1 MESRIRGL
9 MDRSRERLNSGDVP
23 RKSEFAVLQVCPA
36 TGELVPKMV
45 ENEGKSRWEQACRK
59 VICLAYTETVVSVRA
74 YSQMVERKMKVL
86 FTEVFSPSNLT
97 NLVLAVGTVYGIAL
111 YEASQLLTKTS
122 WKFNFKY
129 AR

>member
-1 MESRIRGL
+1 MKESLGGNK
-9 MDRSRERLNSGDVP
+9 SRE
-23 RKSEFAVLQVCPA
+23 
-36 TGELVPKMV
+36 
-45 ENEGKSRWEQACRK
+45 

-97 NLVLAVGTVYGIAL
+97 NLVLAVGTVYGISL